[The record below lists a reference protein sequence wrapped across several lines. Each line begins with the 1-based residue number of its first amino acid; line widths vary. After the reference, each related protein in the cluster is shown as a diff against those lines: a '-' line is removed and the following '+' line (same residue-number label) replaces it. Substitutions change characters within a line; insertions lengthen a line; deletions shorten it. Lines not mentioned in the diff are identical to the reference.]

1 MTHTEF
7 KQKFLPLQ
15 PMLFR
20 EACRILCDRFEAE
33 DAVQNLYLRL
43 WEQKNELQHLISPEA
58 YCLKVLRNICIDRWR
73 VLKKDNELFISDE
86 GQATDGSMSVFEK
99 NDEKEFVRMY
109 LDSLPQLQRRV
120 VLMRMN
126 GHSYDEIERITGLSG
141 GNIRVII
148 SRLRKKF
155 RDYFNDK

>member
-1 MTHTEF
+1 M
-7 KQKFLPLQ
+7 
-15 PMLFR
+15 
-20 EACRILCDRFEAE
+20 
-33 DAVQNLYLRL
+33 
-43 WEQKNELQHLISPEA
+43 
-58 YCLKVLRNICIDRWR
+58 
-73 VLKKDNELFISDE
+73 LKKDNELFISDE